1 MSEVKKINLNI
12 QPQASIYSIFTRLN
26 YSEWYALAEFVDN
39 STASFYQHEKELLVK
54 AHSDKLT
61 VEINYDSSADIITI
75 EDDAYGMEL
84 VDFKRAILLDAK
96 PTYQGG
102 RNEFGMGLKTAAT
115 WFGRRWSVESTEYG
129 SENLYRGCIDL
140 DEIIDNQSNSI
151 NIEKTSAPF
160 DSHYTK
166 ITISKL
172 NRKISTKKIKNKI
185 CDVLRGM
192 YRRDLMSSKIEIL
205 FNGITLSFEEYTPL
219 VFRNQTWKKDISFSF
234 PYLDKVYTIK
244 GFVGIMEP
252 GSFEKAGFALFRRN
266 RVVVGGLGE
275 NYKPKEIF
283 VQDQSQISLKLYGEL
298 DMDDFDINQAK
309 DGFGWDSELEE
320 LFIGNLKLAIKDY
333 ISVAKMSKADR
344 KAEENPVNPEPPVDN
359 PEPPV
364 DNPEPPVDNPELPV
378 DIPEPPIDNPEP
390 PIDNPEVPVD
400 NPEDQPDSDDYQNCN
415 ILKYNDVQYNVFW
428 QHIDNKYSLYEYYQ
442 QENKLV
448 MNLNHVYNLLV
459 KVGERVNV
467 SKVVLAYILAEAKA
481 KYNSTTDGYI
491 PAAVIR
497 NQMSKILKDIKSIN

>member
-1 MSEVKKINLNI
+1 
-12 QPQASIYSIFTRLN
+12 
-26 YSEWYALAEFVDN
+26 
-39 STASFYQHEKELLVK
+39 
-54 AHSDKLT
+54 
-61 VEINYDSSADIITI
+61 
-75 EDDAYGMEL
+75 
-84 VDFKRAILLDAK
+84 
-96 PTYQGG
+96 
-102 RNEFGMGLKTAAT
+102 
-115 WFGRRWSVESTEYG
+115 
-129 SENLYRGCIDL
+129 
-140 DEIIDNQSNSI
+140 
-151 NIEKTSAPF
+151 
-160 DSHYTK
+160 
-166 ITISKL
+166 
-172 NRKISTKKIKNKI
+172 
-185 CDVLRGM
+185 
-192 YRRDLMSSKIEIL
+192 MSSKIEIL

-234 PYLDKVYTIK
+234 PYLDKVYTIN

-359 PEPPV
+359 PEPHV
-364 DNPEPPVDNPELPV
+364 
-378 DIPEPPIDNPEP
+378 
-390 PIDNPEVPVD
+390 DNPEVPVD

-448 MNLNHVYNLLV
+448 MNLNHDYNLLV